1 MYFNNTTVA
10 PTAILFTLIH
20 SVGMPLAFIE
30 GQHQKQVFFLQLYV
44 LGVRML
50 LRMLIV
56 MFHGVPTFNLCV
68 SDGFLLL
75 SFS

>member
-30 GQHQKQVFFLQLYV
+30 GQHQKQVFF
-44 LGVRML
+44 
-50 LRMLIV
+50 
-56 MFHGVPTFNLCV
+56 FATLCV
-68 SDGFLLL
+68 RSKDVVENANCYVSWGSHF
-75 SFS
+75 